1 MENFRLMNR
10 RELLGE
16 WIKAQENNNKALE
29 NLIMDIM
36 IETQSSKQKELSYP
50 KRKFKVNGSK

>member
-1 MENFRLMNR
+1 MEKFRLMSR
-10 RELLGE
+10 RELLGV

-36 IETQSSKQKELSYP
+36 VETQSSKQKELSYP